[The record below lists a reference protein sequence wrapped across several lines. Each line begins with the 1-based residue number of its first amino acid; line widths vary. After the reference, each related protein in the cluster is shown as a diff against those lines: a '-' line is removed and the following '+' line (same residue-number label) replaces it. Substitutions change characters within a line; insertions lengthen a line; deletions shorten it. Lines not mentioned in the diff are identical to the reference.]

1 MQCVLYFVAVK
12 YLTVHTHTAMSSRRH
27 RVYNI
32 WKEKD
37 HFKRFYMHF
46 IDFALRLWQAFIV
59 SKGRNLYIVK
69 LTFFYI
75 YSVTQ
80 LLICMLVSM
89 GVKIWSV
96 SVEDEHTLRT
106 GC

>member
-1 MQCVLYFVAVK
+1 
-12 YLTVHTHTAMSSRRH
+12 
-27 RVYNI
+27 
-32 WKEKD
+32 
-37 HFKRFYMHF
+37 MHF